1 MADIILFL
9 CLTFGGLSADT
20 SLTGLVHAVDGTVVA
35 GATVVVQQENGT
47 QAVATDASGR
57 FSFDDVVLPAVI
69 EVRAAGFAP
78 VSRLV
83 DRSPADF
90 ELAPAAVVESVIVEG
105 GRAGAWR
112 DPATGTTVLSRT
124 DLDQVPALTLDEGI
138 RVVSGFSLLRRSSSR
153 QANPTTH
160 GVTMRGIAASGASRA
175 LVLLDGVPLNDG
187 FGGWVTWTR
196 VPPGAVGRVEVDR
209 GPAGDAF
216 GSDALGGVIQIVPP
230 EVRGLMWQVG
240 GEVGSHGLGALDA
253 RAGDR
258 WGGMALF
265 GATRWLE
272 TDGVIPVEP
281 GSRGDV
287 DRPTD
292 VALANGLG
300 RADIAGSGRRVTVTG
315 WGGRDDRGNGT
326 VVQRNRM
333 SGGTGSVSF
342 DATGARSTFA
352 ARVAISPN
360 DYHQTFSAVFGGRD
374 REILVLTQDIN
385 TSTTR
390 GIVEFG
396 HSLPAGHV
404 LVRGTMSRASS
415 DFEAIR
421 STSTTFE
428 SLRDRSEAVAVQ
440 AGLMPASNVTLGA
453 GLRHERRAA
462 PTSDDGREGATVGH
476 VSAAW
481 RPESAVELRGTVAS
495 SHRWPTLNE
504 LVRGFR
510 VGDIVTNANLNLLP
524 ERAVSVDG
532 ALALEGPRW
541 QASFGGFWTA
551 VEDAIANVTLSED
564 DGGILRQRQNAG
576 RTRARGVEVEGEFRP
591 AGGSRIRTSATF
603 VDARFVESVD
613 QGLDGNRIPQVPR
626 VSFTLAADVPLPER
640 MMFSAVLRAM
650 SSQFDDDRN
659 NFELASATQLDLRLA
674 GRAGLFGWY
683 IEFENVF
690 DAVIEVGRTPL
701 VTLAPPRSARVGF
714 SIRGR

>member
-1 MADIILFL
+1 MADAVL
-9 CLTFGGLSADT
+9 CVWLAVGGLVQGA
-20 SLTGLVHAVDGTVVA
+20 SLTGSVHAVDGTALA
-35 GATVVVQQENGT
+35 GAIVVVRQAEGT
-47 QAVATDASGR
+47 REATTDVSGE
-57 FSFDDVVLPAVI
+57 FSFLDVMLPAAV
-69 EVRAAGFAP
+69 EVRAPGFAT
-78 VSRLV
+78 VSRV
-83 DRSPADF
+83 VNRSPANF

-196 VPPGAVGRVEVDR
+196 VPPTAVGRVDVDR

-216 GSDALGGVIQIVPP
+216 GSDALGGVIQIIPP
-230 EVRGLMWQVG
+230 EVRGPMWQVG
-240 GEVGSHGLGALDA
+240 GEVGSDGLGAIDSL
-253 RAGDR
+253 AGDR
-258 WGGMALF
+258 WRGIALF

-272 TDGVIPVEP
+272 TDGVVPVEP
-281 GSRGDV
+281 AARGDV

-300 RADIAGSGRRVTVTG
+300 RLDVAGRGRHLTVTG

-342 DATGARSTFA
+342 DATGTRSTFA
-352 ARVAISPN
+352 ARVAVSPN
-360 DYHQTFSAVFGGRD
+360 DYHQTFSAVFGGRN
-374 REILVLTQDIN
+374 REILVLTQNID
-385 TSTTR
+385 TTTTR

-396 HSLPAGHV
+396 HSLPSGHV

-421 STSTTFE
+421 SSATTFQ
-428 SLRDRSEAVAVQ
+428 SLRDRSEAVSVQ
-440 AGLMPASNVTLGA
+440 AGLIPASNATLNA
-453 GLRHERRAA
+453 GVRHEQRSA
-462 PTSDDGREGATVGH
+462 PTSTDGRDGATVGH
-476 VSAAW
+476 LSAAW
-481 RPESAVELRGTVAS
+481 RPEPAIELRGSVAS

-510 VGDIVTNANLNLLP
+510 VGDVVTNANLDLLP

-532 ALALEGPRW
+532 ALAIDGPRW
-541 QASFGGFWTA
+541 QASFGGFWTT
-551 VEDAIANVTLSED
+551 VEDAIANVTLSEEAD
-564 DGGILRQRQNAG
+564 SILRQRQNAG
-576 RTRARGVEVEGEFRP
+576 RTRARGLEVDAEFRP
-591 AGGSRIRTSATF
+591 GGGSRIRTSATII
-603 VDARFVESVD
+603 DARFVESVD

-626 VSFTLAADVPLPER
+626 VSFTMAADVPLPEQ
-640 MMFSAVLRAM
+640 MMFSAVLRSM

-659 NFELASATQLDLRLA
+659 TFELGSATQFDLRLA
-674 GRAGLFGWY
+674 GQVGVFGWFV
-683 IEFENVF
+683 ELENVF

-701 VTLAPPRSARVGF
+701 VTLAPPRSVRVGF